1 MEGTGE
7 CYQVK
12 EQCTES
18 SRNHKGSYP
27 VVCRWSQNDEGF
39 LKSWISDRREIG
51 LVRGSSLTDAICC
64 THSVT
69 DWYN

>member
-39 LKSWISDRREIG
+39 LKSGISI
-51 LVRGSSLTDAICC
+51 DARLA
-64 THSVT
+64 
-69 DWYN
+69 